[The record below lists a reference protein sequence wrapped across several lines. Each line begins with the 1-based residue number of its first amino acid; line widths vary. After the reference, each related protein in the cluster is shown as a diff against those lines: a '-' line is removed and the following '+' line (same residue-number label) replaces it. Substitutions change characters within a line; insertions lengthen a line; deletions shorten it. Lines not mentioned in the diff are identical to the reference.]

1 MILAMLCS
9 FALQSTPGSPTVSSP
24 GAGPVRPSNPVTGA
38 SDFFIGKH
46 AQEGVAASR
55 PQDDFF
61 LGQGQARA
69 LVEAGRQDAVTRTYD
84 VRALGLGAHGREREV
99 PGLRL
104 LPSVDVIGQSTA
116 VGGSGPGLVDEG
128 WVNLL
133 VDLLGRTA
141 QGEGRNVVVAPGG
154 QLIVTGPAPMHQS
167 VEGLLA
173 LLGGA
178 ASQEVRLTL
187 DVLRRNTTD
196 VEGLAG
202 TLMTLSE
209 ADALAAGA
217 AERFEL
223 TLRDDGDGVLEAT
236 HHISALF
243 DYDVQVASGA
253 ASLDPLVVRCA
264 LGTRLLARAAPA
276 VGGVHLAF
284 VVKRG
289 DLQLARRAQG
299 IDMSTR
305 HVGEDGRALTQVC
318 ATLIED
324 PTWTSASFAS
334 SCFLP
339 ADRALVLLGSSE
351 PGVTEVLLIR
361 CSADKGAGAPRLVSF
376 DDGSGAAMVHLGAFV
391 PPELLGE
398 GSAFAPGFGDVSYRT
413 AHGLLGDD
421 LAFLACGFAGSG
433 WNATRDGLLR
443 GLGRGFDHWEVGP
456 WIVVRGESRALAGLG
471 GPPPAAAANL
481 TIDLRMEQGETTLR
495 SARVPVRLGSGAAV
509 ALTWEQLD
517 AVDYDVEIAERSAC
531 TDLNMQHV
539 FDGLACWV
547 RVLPVGDGRIV
558 LETAGAAQVAG
569 PRRNKMLQDSM
580 VNMLEERDVELLG
593 LRARQTLTRGAAGE
607 YRAVLGAQGGD
618 SLRVV
623 IELH

>member
-1 MILAMLCS
+1 MITLMLCS
-9 FALQSTPGSPTVSSP
+9 LALQSTPGATPVAPAKPPTGS
-24 GAGPVRPSNPVTGA
+24 
-38 SDFFIGKH
+38 
-46 AQEGVAASR
+46 
-55 PQDDFF
+55 DDFF
-61 LGQGQARA
+61 LGKDQQLGADATRQQAA
-69 LVEAGRQDAVTRTYD
+69 ATRTYD
-84 VRALGLGAHGREREV
+84 VRALGLAAYAREREV

-104 LPSVDVIGQSTA
+104 LPSVDILGEAGLSS
-116 VGGSGPGLVDEG
+116 GSGPGLVDEA

-133 VDLLGRTA
+133 VDLLGPTA
-141 QGEGRNVVVAPGG
+141 QGEGRSVVVAPGG
-154 QLIVTGPAPMHQS
+154 QLIVTGPPAMHQS

-187 DVLRRNTTD
+187 DVLRRNTAD

-202 TLMTLSE
+202 TLVTLSQ
-209 ADALAAGA
+209 ADTLVAGAAGA
-217 AERFEL
+217 AERFAL

-236 HHISALF
+236 HQISALF
-243 DYDVQVASGA
+243 DHDVEVASGA
-253 ASLDPLVVRCA
+253 AILDPLVVRCS

-289 DLQLARRAQG
+289 ELELLRRAQG

-305 HVGEDGRALTQVC
+305 HVGEDGRAHTEVC

-351 PGVTEVLLIR
+351 PGFTQVLLIR
-361 CSADKGAGAPRLVSF
+361 CGADKGAGAPRLASF
-376 DDGSGAAMVHLGAFV
+376 DDGSGAALVHLGAFV

-398 GSAFAPGFGDVSYRT
+398 GSAFMPPGYGDVSYRT
-413 AHGLLGDD
+413 AQSLLGDD
-421 LAFLACGFAGSG
+421 AAFLACGFSSVG
-433 WNATRDGLLR
+433 WSATRDGLLR

-456 WIVVRGESRALAGLG
+456 WLVVRGDSRALAGLG
-471 GPPPAAAANL
+471 GAPAAAPNL
-481 TIDLRMEQGETTLR
+481 SIDVRLEQGEKVLR
-495 SARVPVRLGSGAAV
+495 SARVPVRPGSGAAV

-531 TDLNMQHV
+531 TDLSMQHV
-539 FDGLACWV
+539 FDGLVCWL
-547 RVLPVGDGRIV
+547 RVLPLGEGRIV
-558 LETAGAAQVAG
+558 LETAGAAQIAG
-569 PRRNKMLQDSM
+569 PRRHKLLNDTLI
-580 VNMLEERDVELLG
+580 NMLEERDVELLG
-593 LRARQTLTRGAAGE
+593 LHSRQTLTRAESGE
-607 YRAVLGAQGGD
+607 YRTVLGAQGGD
-618 SLRVV
+618 GLRVV
-623 IELH
+623 IELR